1 MEGASDHVAY
11 QQVTYRCPEALG
23 LRYFAEDDA
32 CVPAPEER
40 EGADFGV
47 PAPAPASYFPA
58 PEDAGACGLEEED
71 VGVGVEVE
79 AREGHDDVEELVL
92 DGEEDARGGV
102 ECHDAFVVGRVERGE
117 ELRGDGEEGDMFDVW
132 VTGIQLSKLSRGIKR
147 RNILR
152 WMIRY
157 NFGR

>member
-1 MEGASDHVAY
+1 MQGAGDHVAY
-11 QQVTYRCPEALG
+11 QQITQGSPEALG
-23 LRYFAEDDA
+23 LCDFAKDDTR
-32 CVPAPEER
+32 VPAPEEG

-58 PEDAGACGLEEED
+58 PEDAGARGLEEED

-102 ECHDAFVVGRVERGE
+102 EGHDAFIVGRVE
-117 ELRGDGEEGDMFDVW
+117 
-132 VTGIQLSKLSRGIKR
+132 
-147 RNILR
+147 
-152 WMIRY
+152 
-157 NFGR
+157 